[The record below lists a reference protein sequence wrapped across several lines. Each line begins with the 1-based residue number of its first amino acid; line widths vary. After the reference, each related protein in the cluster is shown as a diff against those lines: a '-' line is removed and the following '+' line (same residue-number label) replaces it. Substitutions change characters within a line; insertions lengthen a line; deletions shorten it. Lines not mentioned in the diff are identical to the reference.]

1 MTVET
6 AQHQMGMR
14 RFTIQLVI
22 AAIVFT
28 ALTFTAI
35 YARSRALLYESLRD
49 QAANH
54 FDLIVTARAW
64 NAHQNGV
71 WVVMRDGVEPNP
83 YLDDLGV
90 DAVIET
96 TEGQQLTLR
105 NPAIM
110 ADEISQL
117 LKTRRGI
124 TYHLVALEPVNPYN
138 TPDEWERDVLL
149 GFDDSDEPQWTID
162 HQEQMFR
169 YMRPLKVEGACVP
182 CHQAQSYEI
191 GQVAGATTVE
201 IPMAS
206 LNERLRGNVVT
217 LVILGTLSAMAATG
231 SILLMTRR
239 LNAQVSD
246 ARNRLVGVA
255 RTDELTGLLN
265 RRGTLARLETE
276 VARSARTGTP
286 LALAMLDLD
295 HFKNVNDTFGHSVGD
310 EMLRHFA
317 RLVDDESRSYDI
329 VGRLGGE
336 EFLLIAPETDLEEAA
351 IVAERIRTRV
361 AAEPLRMNGEP
372 IPMTVSIGVTELT
385 DGEDIDAL
393 LLRADAAMYA
403 AKDAGRD
410 QVVAG

>member
-1 MTVET
+1 MET
-6 AQHQMGMR
+6 TQHHVGMR
-14 RFTIQLVI
+14 RFAIQLVI

-35 YARSRALLYESLRD
+35 YARTRALLYESLRD
-49 QAANH
+49 QAASH
-54 FDLIVTARAW
+54 FDLIVTTRAW
-64 NAHQNGV
+64 NAHHNGV
-71 WVVMRDGVEPNP
+71 WVEMRDGVEPNP
-83 YLDDLGV
+83 YLEDLGV

-96 TEGQQLTLR
+96 VDGRQLTLR

-110 ADEISQL
+110 TDEISHL
-117 LKTRRGI
+117 LRARRGI
-124 TYHLVALEPVNPYN
+124 TYHLVAFEPVNPYN
-138 TPDEWERDVLL
+138 TPDEWERGVLV

-162 HQEQMFR
+162 HDAQMYR

-182 CHQAQSYEI
+182 CHQGQSYEI

-201 IPMAS
+201 IPMAP
-206 LNERLRGNVVT
+206 LEDRLRDDAVT

-239 LNAQVSD
+239 LNAQVSN
-246 ARNRLVGVA
+246 ARNRLVDVA
-255 RTDELTGLLN
+255 HTDELTGLLN

-286 LALAMLDLD
+286 LALAMLDVD
-295 HFKNVNDTFGHSVGD
+295 HFKCVNDTLGHSTGD
-310 EMLRHFA
+310 DMLRHFA
-317 RLVDDESRSYDI
+317 RLVDHESRSYDI

-351 IVAERIRTRV
+351 IVAERIRIRV
-361 AAEPLRMNGEP
+361 AAEPLRLDDEL

-385 DGEDIDAL
+385 DDEDIDAL
-393 LLRADAAMYA
+393 LSRADEAMYA
-403 AKDAGRD
+403 AKDAGRN
-410 QVVAG
+410 QVVTG